1 MKLTPLLLLIPLL
14 SGAALADPQCTQA
27 DKSKWMSEADA
38 QQQIKAM
45 GYDIKK
51 FKAGHQ
57 DRLLRDLRLGQGE
70 AQGRDLLRPDRPE
83 KGERRDRRVTPP
95 RAGLPPAPTM
105 EPCHDT
111 CL

>member
-51 FKAGHQ
+51 FKATKTGCYEIYF
-57 DRLLRDLRLGQGE
+57 DPTDLKKVKE
-70 AQGRDLLRPDRPE
+70 EIDE
-83 KGERRDRRVTPP
+83 
-95 RAGLPPAPTM
+95 
-105 EPCHDT
+105 
-111 CL
+111 

>member
-27 DKSKWMSEADA
+27 DKSKWMNEADA

-51 FKAGHQ
+51 FKVTETNCYEIYGW
-57 DRLLRDLRLGQGE
+57 DKEKRKVEIYFDPTDLKKVKE
-70 AQGRDLLRPDRPE
+70 EIDE
-83 KGERRDRRVTPP
+83 
-95 RAGLPPAPTM
+95 
-105 EPCHDT
+105 
-111 CL
+111 

>member
-27 DKSKWMSEADA
+27 DKSKWMSETDA

-51 FKAGHQ
+51 FKVTKTNCYEIYGW
-57 DRLLRDLRLGQGE
+57 DKEKRKVEIYFDPTDLKKVKE
-70 AQGRDLLRPDRPE
+70 EIDE
-83 KGERRDRRVTPP
+83 
-95 RAGLPPAPTM
+95 
-105 EPCHDT
+105 
-111 CL
+111 

>member
-27 DKSKWMSEADA
+27 DKSKWMSEVDA

-51 FKAGHQ
+51 FKVTETNCYEIYGW
-57 DRLLRDLRLGQGE
+57 DKEKRKVEIYFDPTDLKKVKE
-70 AQGRDLLRPDRPE
+70 EIDE
-83 KGERRDRRVTPP
+83 
-95 RAGLPPAPTM
+95 
-105 EPCHDT
+105 
-111 CL
+111 

>member
-38 QQQIKAM
+38 QQQITAM

-51 FKAGHQ
+51 LQGHRDQ
-57 DRLLRDLRLGQGE
+57 LLRDLRLGQG
-70 AQGRDLLRPDRPE
+70 
-83 KGERRDRRVTPP
+83 
-95 RAGLPPAPTM
+95 
-105 EPCHDT
+105 
-111 CL
+111 